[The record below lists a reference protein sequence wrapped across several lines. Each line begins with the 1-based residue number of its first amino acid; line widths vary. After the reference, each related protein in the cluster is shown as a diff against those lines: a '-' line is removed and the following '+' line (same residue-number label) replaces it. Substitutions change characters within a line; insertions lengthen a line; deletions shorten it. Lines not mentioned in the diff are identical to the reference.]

1 MDKQYSD
8 VLHTF
13 LNIINQIKIYHW
25 QTFSYARHKATD
37 ELYSE
42 LNNLIDQFVE
52 VLTGRI
58 IIETNNSKFRI
69 KIDTY
74 RFKLIDFINENEGTN
89 LLVIIKNILEK
100 DLNLLKVLEGNTDL
114 INIRD
119 EMLALIN
126 KNGYL
131 FTLN

>member
-1 MDKQYSD
+1 MNIEYSD

-37 ELYSE
+37 ELYGE
-42 LNNLIDQFVE
+42 LNDLIDKFVE

-69 KIDTY
+69 KVDTY
-74 RFKLIDFINENEGTN
+74 KFKLIDFTNENEGTN
-89 LLVIIKNILEK
+89 LLIIIKNILEK

-119 EMLALIN
+119 EMLGLIN

>member
-1 MDKQYSD
+1 MDIEYSD
-8 VLHTF
+8 ILHTF

-37 ELYSE
+37 ELYGE
-42 LNNLIDQFVE
+42 LNDLIDQFVE

-69 KIDTY
+69 KVDTY
-74 RFKLIDFINENEGTN
+74 RFKLIDFTNENEGTN
-89 LLVIIKNILEK
+89 LLIIIKNILEK

-114 INIRD
+114 TNIRD
-119 EMLALIN
+119 EMLGLIN

>member
-1 MDKQYSD
+1 MDKVYSD

-37 ELYSE
+37 ELYGE
-42 LNNLIDQFVE
+42 LNDLIDKFVE

-58 IIETNNSKFRI
+58 IIERNDSKFRI
-69 KIDTY
+69 KVDTY
-74 RFKLIDFINENEGTN
+74 RFKLIDFTNENEGTN
-89 LLVIIKNILEK
+89 FLIIIKDILEK

-119 EMLALIN
+119 EMLSLIN